1 MKLKSSMKWAIAAAA
16 TVTTVT
22 VSMGVIDPGVMKQ
35 ALTPMTRA
43 SLPETV
49 SVFWETVT
57 IQKSDHAEMAMIL
70 NLRIKSL
77 RWSRCQNLH

>member
-1 MKLKSSMKWAIAAAA
+1 MKLKPSVKWAIAAAA

-22 VSMGVIDPGVMKQ
+22 VSMGVIASAYPYDQGVTSGDGFGILG
-35 ALTPMTRA
+35 A
-43 SLPETV
+43 
-49 SVFWETVT
+49 VT

-77 RWSRCQNLH
+77 RWSRWQNLH

>member
-1 MKLKSSMKWAIAAAA
+1 MKLKPSVKWAIAAAA

-22 VSMGVIDPGVMKQ
+22 VSMGVIASAYPYDQGV
-35 ALTPMTRA
+35 T
-43 SLPETV
+43 SGDG
-49 SVFWETVT
+49 FGIWETVT

-77 RWSRCQNLH
+77 RWSRWQNLH